1 METQTTVE
9 TKDAI
14 EIRTNP
20 TPGTKVLTLEEQ
32 LAANKAQADKEAA
45 RNKHLAEVEKE
56 NSLKAQDNVQDVDE
70 SNVHT
75 TGKDFFTRLFSEY
88 YGCEFPGFDSLFTDE
103 RFPKKDGGPIA
114 VSRCYHY
121 KVEGKKYL
129 LFDILDREEGEESQ
143 AAQDKEILE
152 NKSVFNGLGF
162 LYTWVFKGEKVNLKQ
177 IFEER
182 LNAEVKKYIPKP
194 MKQTNVDFNREK
206 AV

>member
-9 TKDAI
+9 TKDTI

-20 TPGTKVLTLEEQ
+20 TQGNKTLTLEEQ
-32 LAANKAQADKEAA
+32 LAANKAEADKEAA
-45 RNKHLAEVEKE
+45 HNKHLAEVEKE
-56 NSLKAQDNVQDVDE
+56 RKLKAQDNVQESDE
-70 SNVHT
+70 SNVHM
-75 TGKDFFTRLFSEY
+75 TGMDYFTRLFAEY
-88 YGCEFPGFDSLFTDE
+88 YGCEFPGFDSLFSDD
-103 RFPKKDGGPIA
+103 RFPKKDGGPIS

-121 KVEGKKYL
+121 KVEGKKFL
-129 LFDILDREEGEESQ
+129 LFDIFDEGELTDE
-143 AAQDKEILE
+143 EILS

-162 LYTWVFKGEKVNLKQ
+162 LYTWVFKGEKVTLKQ

-194 MKQTNVDFNREK
+194 LKQTNVDFNREK

>member
-45 RNKHLAEVEKE
+45 QNKHLAEVEKE
-56 NSLKAQDNVQDVDE
+56 RKLRAQENVQDANK
-70 SNVHT
+70 SNVHMV
-75 TGKDFFTRLFSEY
+75 GMDFFTRLFAEY
-88 YGCEFPGFDSLFTDE
+88 YGCEFPGYDSLFSDE
-103 RFPKKDGGPIA
+103 RFPKKDGGPIS

-121 KVEGKKYL
+121 KVDGKKFL
-129 LFDILDREEGEESQ
+129 LFDIFDEDEIKEE
-143 AAQDKEILE
+143 EILA
-152 NKSVFNGLGF
+152 NKAVFNSLGF

-177 IFEER
+177 IFGDR
-182 LNAEVKKYIPKP
+182 LNAEVKKLIQKP
-194 MKQTNVDFNREK
+194 MKQTNVEYAK
-206 AV
+206 PV